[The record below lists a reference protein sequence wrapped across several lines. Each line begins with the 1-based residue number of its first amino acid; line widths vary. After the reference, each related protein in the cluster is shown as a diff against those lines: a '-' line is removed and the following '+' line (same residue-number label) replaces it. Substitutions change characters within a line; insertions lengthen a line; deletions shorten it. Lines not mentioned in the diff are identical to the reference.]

1 MVPLRYSD
9 SMVKV
14 DTDVRFKSDGLLAIG
29 DLAHRTGVSP
39 RSIRYYE
46 EQGLLVSERTGS
58 GHRRFVPES
67 VERVVLIQHLFAAGL
82 SSGDIYP
89 ILPCMLDESQR
100 THLLM
105 EELRRH
111 RDRLA
116 QEVRKQQETVN
127 ILNEVIDEYD
137 DAGRRP

>member
-1 MVPLRYSD
+1 MGYGD

-14 DTDVRFKSDGLLAIG
+14 DTDVRFKSETLLPIG
-29 DLAHRTGVSP
+29 DLARRTGVSP

-58 GHRRFVPES
+58 GHRRFAPES

-100 THLLM
+100 TRLLM
-105 EELRRH
+105 DELRRH
-111 RDRLA
+111 RNRLA
-116 QEVRKQQETVN
+116 QEVRKQQETIS

-137 DAGRRP
+137 DGEPG